1 MHNPEPYLYSYIDSC
16 LAHIQCTEAAAVRI
30 KILYLMQNIVLL
42 LDLSREEG
50 SIVFPLFI
58 CSVSTVNLHLTLK
71 CWTLPLCVC
80 ACQLELPCLDRSS
93 LSLHLKHLA
102 KGFYL
107 PRNRYCWWATAALPA
122 I

>member
-58 CSVSTVNLHLTLK
+58 CSVSTLDAHMLDNPLMCLCLSAGTAMPRPQLT
-71 CWTLPLCVC
+71 VF
-80 ACQLELPCLDRSS
+80 AS
-93 LSLHLKHLA
+93 
-102 KGFYL
+102 
-107 PRNRYCWWATAALPA
+107 
-122 I
+122 